1 VVPTAS
7 RIVIHYP
14 AGAESGELAQRLA
27 DQLRRSGRPD
37 VELRPVAFEVGTA
50 SVRYFRA
57 EDRMA
62 AEKLVKALGP
72 FLQFQGWAAPTAPV
86 DFTDFRP
93 QPSPGLLE
101 IWLPQR

>member
-1 VVPTAS
+1 MASSLNALPTS
-7 RIVIHYP
+7 C
-14 AGAESGELAQRLA
+14 GARVG
-27 DQLRRSGRPD
+27 PM

-50 SVRYFRA
+50 SVRYFRV
-57 EDRMA
+57 EDRVA
-62 AEKLVKALGP
+62 AEKLVNALGP
-72 FLQFQGWAAPTAPV
+72 FLQFQGRPAPTAPV